1 VKKFYQVRG
10 WCVRYLFYLSFISLS
25 LQTNAQQVPKTFPA
39 GAPVRNMTGYYESLP
54 ADYATSG
61 KKYPVLIFCHGV
73 GELAGANLSNPL
85 SAVLQN
91 GPPKLIS
98 QGRFP
103 ASFTVNGQTHS
114 FIVISPQFITWPGGN
129 DVHELLAY
137 LKTIYRI
144 DESRCYVTG
153 LSMGGGV
160 TWGVISEN
168 TDKAKLFAAAVVVCG
183 AWNPNDAPRTPSL
196 QWNIASI
203 NMPVFATHND
213 RDPTVPLKYSQDWVN
228 GINAITP
235 APNPKALLTVFS
247 STSHDAWSKTY
258 DPTYK
263 DPQTGLNVYEW
274 MLQYT
279 RGTVVQPPPPPPPP
293 PPGNK
298 KITVNPS
305 SANIIY
311 YDNAMSQLGVT
322 AGDTL
327 CILPGDYEYIHFG
340 KLLGTADKPIV
351 ITNCGGL
358 VRAGV
363 NSSATAASF
372 VLSTCK
378 YFKVEGTG
386 AKDIEYGFDING
398 TNKNGVKMFGMFFGN
413 GTSDFDVHHAYIH
426 DAGMFLQAKTLQQC
440 SHPEWLDGA
449 FTMKNVKIH
458 DLMCRNS
465 AWEGFYIGNTHY
477 LYTEGSCANMK
488 SHLIE
493 NISVYNN
500 NLENMGSDAI
510 QISTAYNGDN
520 RVYNNRVV
528 NYAMA
533 RNSAHGYGILSGG
546 GSRLRIYSNFVSKG
560 YNSGIEIFGS
570 GINEV
575 YNNVVTDIHFEG
587 INVSDKPLFDPATAY
602 IYNNTVYNTGVNGI
616 KVYGYETLL
625 GHKIYNNIVIAPGTQ
640 WDDPMTGYYVKG
652 AKPILYDFK
661 NNVNYKTPD
670 VGGFVNPL
678 AGDFRLKT
686 GSTAIDAGRNMADLG
701 LTNDFDGNARPVN
714 NSFDAGAFEFNGSSA
729 AVLPVANAGA
739 DKLLV
744 PTDNKTTVLDG
755 SASSKEGGT
764 IASFAWKKISGPA
777 ATIATPNGTTT
788 QLTGLAIGSY
798 VFELTV
804 TDNAG
809 LSAKDLVTVTVLAA
823 ANKAPV
829 SDAGSNATLVLPSN
843 STQLTGSFSLDPDG
857 VIVSYEWKRISGP
870 AAGTIDDITASNA
883 IVSGLAEGVYV
894 YELTVTDNGGL
905 TNSKQVTVTVQGVSA
920 NKPPVANAGAD
931 VSITLPATTA
941 QLDGSASTDPDGTIT
956 NYTWT
961 KISGP
966 AAGVI
971 TTSTA
976 NKTSI
981 TGLTI
986 AGDYVYELSVKDNG
1000 GTSATDQ
1007 VKVTVLPSANKPPV
1021 ANAGANVAITLPTS
1035 VAQLDG
1041 SASSDPDGTIATYT
1055 WTKIGGPAA
1064 GAITS
1069 AAENKTTVTGLTI
1082 AGDYL
1087 YELSVKDNSG
1097 ATATAQVK
1105 VTVSETPAN
1114 KPPVANAG
1122 ADVTVIQPATTADL
1136 DGSASNDPDGT
1147 ITSYTWTKISGP
1159 AGGAIT
1165 TANANKTGITGLTV
1179 AGEYLYE
1186 LSVKDN
1192 GGTTVTDQVKVVVVA
1207 GGANQPPVAKAGFNA
1222 TITLP
1227 VNSVELDG
1235 SASSDPDGSIA
1246 SYSWKKLGGPASG
1259 TITTPG
1265 AGKTTVTGY
1274 TLDGIYVYELTVTDN
1289 QGLSTSSNVTV
1300 TVKAA
1305 ANQKPTSNAGVD
1317 ITIKQPA
1324 NTVQLDGSA
1333 SSDPD
1338 GTITYYNWTKISGP
1352 AAGTITSASTS
1363 KTDVTGL
1370 TLAGD
1375 YLFQLE
1381 VKDNV
1386 GARETDYVKVTVLPG
1401 VPNQVPVVYAGADVS
1416 ITLPVNTAQ
1425 LDGSLSYDPDGTIST
1440 YTWRKLSGPNAGTIT
1455 IATASKTLVSGLTL
1469 AGDYIYE
1476 LSVKDN
1482 SGAIVTD
1489 QVKISVS
1496 AAANQPPVV
1505 YAGPDASITLPVS
1518 TVQLDGSASYDPDG
1532 TISTYAWRKLSGP
1545 NAGVIT
1551 AAAANKTTVTGLTI
1565 AGEYVYELSAK
1576 DNSGTTVTD
1585 LMKVTVVAGGAN
1597 QPPVA
1602 RAGSNISIT
1611 LPVNSIQLDGST
1623 SSDPDGTIASYS
1635 WKKLGGPAGGNITV
1649 TSASRTTVTGYTL
1662 EGVYV
1667 YELTVTDNLGLSA
1680 SSNITITVNPEVV
1693 NKPPVAQTSG
1703 DVNITLPVS
1712 TATLDGSPSVDLDG
1726 SIVSYAWKQLSGPVT
1741 GTIAAPSAARTDITN
1756 LTAAGQYIF
1765 ELTVKDNGNAS
1776 SSVQVKVVV
1785 NTPANKLPTARV
1797 NGNLTIIL
1805 PVTATS
1811 LDGSSS
1817 TDEDGTIVSYSWKK
1831 ISGASGSIGSPNAM
1845 STIISDLTTEGQY
1858 VFELTVTDNA
1868 NATATARVAISV
1880 LPAQTPE
1887 NKPPVA
1893 LTQGNLEITLPDN
1906 SVQVNGSTSYDSDG
1920 TISTYEW
1927 VQLTGPNNSLIWD
1940 AQKAQTAITGLIKG
1954 EYVFQLAVTDNKGA
1968 KTNTS
1973 FNVRVLDDSNSAKGD
1988 TASLTPNPVSSS
2000 ARLFL
2005 QRKGSYK
2012 VNIEIYD
2019 MTGKLRKQFST
2030 NFIDRL
2036 QEDIQVS
2043 ELPNGHYILN
2053 VVGPTFK
2060 KWTDRFVKISN

>member
-1 VKKFYQVRG
+1 MKKFYQTRG
-10 WCVRYLFYLSFISLS
+10 WCVRYLLYLSFISLS
-25 LQTNAQQVPKTFPA
+25 LQVNAQQVPKTFPA
-39 GAPVRNMTGYYESLP
+39 GAPVRNMTGYYEYLP
-54 ADYATSG
+54 ADYATST

-73 GELAGANLSNPL
+73 GELAGADLKNPL
-85 SAVLQN
+85 SAVLAN
-91 GPPKLIS
+91 GPAKLIN
-98 QGRFP
+98 QGKFP

-228 GINAITP
+228 GINAIVP

-247 STSHDAWSKTY
+247 SASHDAWSKTY
-258 DPTYK
+258 DPAYK

-279 RGTVVQPPPPPPPP
+279 RGTVVQPPPPP

-327 CILPGDYEYIHFG
+327 CIPPGDYEYIHFG
-340 KLLGTADKPIV
+340 KLLGTAEKPIV

-372 VLSTCK
+372 VLSSCK

-386 AKDIEYGFDING
+386 AAGIEYGFDING

-440 SHPEWLDGA
+440 SHPEWLDGS

-477 LYTEGSCANMK
+477 LYTEGSCVDMK

-493 NISVYNN
+493 NLSVYNN
-500 NLENMGSDAI
+500 NLENMGSDGI

-546 GSRLRIYSNFVSKG
+546 GSRLRIYSNYVSKG

-570 GINEV
+570 GINQV
-575 YNNVVTDIHFEG
+575 YNNVVTDIHYEG

-625 GHKIYNNIVIAPGTQ
+625 GHKIYNNVVIAPGTQ

-678 AGDFRLKT
+678 AGDFRLKA
-686 GSTAIDAGRNMADLG
+686 GSTAIDAGRSMTDLG

-729 AVLPVANAGA
+729 ALLPVANAGA

-744 PTDNKTTVLDG
+744 PTDNRTTVLDG
-755 SASSKEGGT
+755 SASSKEGGS
-764 IASFAWKKISGPA
+764 IASYAWKKLSGPG
-777 ATIATPNGTTT
+777 ATIATPNGATT
-788 QLTGLAIGSY
+788 QLSGLSIGSY

-809 LSAKDLVTVTVLAA
+809 LSAKDQVTVTVLAA

-829 SDAGSNATLVLPSN
+829 SDAGSNVTLVLPSN

-857 VIVSYEWKRISGP
+857 VIVSYEWKRVTGP

-883 IVSGLAEGVYV
+883 IVSGLSEGVYV

-920 NKPPVANAGAD
+920 NRPPVANAGAD
-931 VSITLPATTA
+931 VTITLPATTA
-941 QLDGSASTDPDGTIT
+941 QLDGSASADPDGTIT

-971 TTSTA
+971 TASDA

-1021 ANAGANVAITLPTS
+1021 ANAGTNVNITLPTS
-1035 VAQLDG
+1035 SAQLDG
-1041 SASSDPDGTIATYT
+1041 SASSDPDGTISTYS
-1055 WTKIGGPAA
+1055 WAKISGPAA
-1064 GAITS
+1064 GAITT
-1069 AAENKTTVTGLTI
+1069 ANANKTTVTGLTI

-1087 YELSVKDNSG
+1087 YELTVTDNSG
-1097 ATATAQVK
+1097 GTATAQVK
-1105 VTVSETPAN
+1105 VTVAEAPVN

-1122 ADVTVIQPATTADL
+1122 ADVTVILPASTAQL
-1136 DGSASNDPDGT
+1136 DGSASTDPDGT
-1147 ITSYTWTKISGP
+1147 ITTFAWTKVSGP

-1165 TANANKTGITGLTV
+1165 TANANKTSITGLTI
-1179 AGEYLYE
+1179 AGEYVYE

-1192 GGTTVTDQVKVVVVA
+1192 GGTTVTDQVKVVVIA
-1207 GGANQPPVAKAGFNA
+1207 GGANQPPVARAGSNA

-1227 VNSVELDG
+1227 VNSVQLDG
-1235 SASSDPDGSIA
+1235 STSSDPDGTIA

-1259 TITTPG
+1259 TITNST
-1265 AGKTTVTGY
+1265 ADKTTVTEY

-1289 QGLSTSSNVTV
+1289 QGLSTSSNVTI

-1305 ANQKPTSNAGVD
+1305 ANKTPVSNAGAD
-1317 ITIKQPA
+1317 ITITLPA

-1333 SSDPD
+1333 SNDPD

-1352 AAGTITSASTS
+1352 AVGTIGSPSTN
-1363 KTDVTGL
+1363 KTTVTGL

-1381 VKDNV
+1381 VKDNA
-1386 GARETDYVKVTVLPG
+1386 GARETDYVKITVLPG
-1401 VPNQVPVVYAGADVS
+1401 VNKLPVANAGNDIS
-1416 ITLPVNTAQ
+1416 ITLPTSTAQ
-1425 LDGSLSYDPDGTIST
+1425 LDGTASSDPDGTITT
-1440 YTWRKLSGPNAGTIT
+1440 YTWTKVSGPA
-1455 IATASKTLVSGLTL
+1455 
-1469 AGDYIYE
+1469 
-1476 LSVKDN
+1476 
-1482 SGAIVTD
+1482 
-1489 QVKISVS
+1489 
-1496 AAANQPPVV
+1496 
-1505 YAGPDASITLPVS
+1505 
-1518 TVQLDGSASYDPDG
+1518 
-1532 TISTYAWRKLSGP
+1532 
-1545 NAGVIT
+1545 AGVIT
-1551 AAAANKTTVTGLTI
+1551 TPAAGRTTVTGLTI
-1565 AGEYVYELSAK
+1565 AGEYIYQLSVK
-1576 DNSGTTVTD
+1576 DNAGATAADQV
-1585 LMKVTVVAGGAN
+1585 KVVVVAGGAN
-1597 QPPVA
+1597 KPPVA
-1602 RAGSNISIT
+1602 RAGSNTTIT
-1611 LPVNSIQLDGST
+1611 LPVNSVQLDGST

-1635 WKKLGGPAGGNITV
+1635 WRKLGGPAGGNITV
-1649 TSASRTTVTGYTL
+1649 TNASRTTVTGYTL
-1662 EGVYV
+1662 DGVYV

-1680 SSNITITVNPEVV
+1680 SSNVTITVNPEVI
-1693 NKPPVAQTSG
+1693 NKPPVAQTTG
-1703 DVNITLPVS
+1703 DVNITLPV
-1712 TATLDGSPSVDLDG
+1712 TNATLDGSPSVDLDG

-1741 GTIAAPSAARTDITN
+1741 GTIAAPAAARTDITS
-1756 LTAAGQYIF
+1756 LTVAGQYIF
-1765 ELTVKDNGNAS
+1765 ELTVKDNSNAS
-1776 SSVQVKVVV
+1776 NSVQVKVVV

-1797 NGNLTIIL
+1797 NGNLTLIL
-1805 PVTATS
+1805 PVTGTS

-1831 ISGASGSIGSPNAM
+1831 ISGASGIIGSPNAT
-1845 STIISDLTTEGQY
+1845 STAITELATEGQY
-1858 VFELTVTDNA
+1858 VFELTVTDNS
-1868 NATATARVAISV
+1868 NATATARVTISV

-1893 LTQGNLEITLPDN
+1893 LTQGNLEITAPDN

-1927 VQLTGPNNSLIWD
+1927 IQLTGPNNSLIWD

-1968 KTNTS
+1968 KTVTS
-1973 FNVRVLDDSNSAKGD
+1973 FNVRVVDDSNGAKGD
-1988 TASLTPNPVSSS
+1988 TASLTPNPVSTF
-2000 ARLFL
+2000 ARLNI
-2005 QRKGSYK
+2005 QRKGTYK

-2019 MTGKLRKQFST
+2019 ISGKLWKQFST

-2036 QEDIQVS
+2036 QEDIQLS

-2053 VVGPTFK
+2053 VAGPNFK
-2060 KWTDRFVKISN
+2060 KWTDKFVKIGNN

>member
-1 VKKFYQVRG
+1 MKKFYQVRG

-25 LQTNAQQVPKTFPA
+25 LQVNAQQVPKTFPA

-54 ADYATSG
+54 ADYASTT

-73 GELAGANLSNPL
+73 GELAGADLKNPL
-85 SAVLQN
+85 SVVTQN
-91 GPPKLIS
+91 GPPRVIRDGK
-98 QGRFP
+98 FP

-228 GINAITP
+228 GINAIIP

-258 DPTYK
+258 DPAYK

-279 RGTVVQPPPPPPPP
+279 RGTVVQPPPPPPP

-327 CILPGDYEYIHFG
+327 CIPPGDYEYIHFG
-340 KLLGTADKPIV
+340 KLLGTAEKPIV

-358 VRAGV
+358 VRTGV

-386 AKDIEYGFDING
+386 AAGIEYGFDING

-426 DAGMFLQAKTLQQC
+426 DAGMFLQAKTLQTC
-440 SHPEWLDGA
+440 SHPEWLDGS

-477 LYTEGSCANMK
+477 LYTEGGCVDMK

-493 NISVYNN
+493 NLSVYNN
-500 NLENMGSDAI
+500 NLENMGSDGI

-570 GINEV
+570 GINHV
-575 YNNVVTDIHFEG
+575 YNNVVTDIHYEG

-625 GHKIYNNIVIAPGTQ
+625 GHKIYNNVVIAPGTQ

-678 AGDFRLKT
+678 AGDFRLKA

-764 IASFAWKKISGPA
+764 IASYAWKKLSGPA
-777 ATIATPNGTTT
+777 ATIATPNGATT
-788 QLTGLAIGSY
+788 QLTGLVTGSY

-809 LSAKDLVTVTVLAA
+809 LSAKDQVTVTVLAA
-823 ANKAPV
+823 DNKAPV
-829 SDAGSNATLVLPSN
+829 SDAGSNVTLVLPSN

-857 VIVSYEWKRISGP
+857 VIVSYEWKRVSGP

-883 IVSGLAEGVYV
+883 IVSGLSEGVYV

-956 NYTWT
+956 SYTWT

-971 TTSTA
+971 TTSDA
-976 NKTSI
+976 NKTTI

-1007 VKVTVLPSANKPPV
+1007 VKVTVLPSANKLPV
-1021 ANAGANVAITLPTS
+1021 ANAGANVNITLPTS
-1035 VAQLDG
+1035 TAQLDG
-1041 SASSDPDGTIATYT
+1041 SASSDPDGTISTYA
-1055 WTKIGGPAA
+1055 WLKISGPAA
-1064 GAITS
+1064 GAIST
-1069 AAENKTTVTGLTI
+1069 ANANKTAVTGLTI
-1082 AGDYL
+1082 AGDYV
-1087 YELSVKDNSG
+1087 YELTVTDNSG
-1097 ATATAQVK
+1097 GKATAQVK
-1105 VTVSETPAN
+1105 VTVAEAPVN
-1114 KPPVANAG
+1114 KPPVVNAG
-1122 ADVTVIQPATTADL
+1122 ADVTVILPANTAQL
-1136 DGSASNDPDGT
+1136 DGSASADPDGT
-1147 ITSYTWTKISGP
+1147 ITTYAWTKISGP
-1159 AGGAIT
+1159 AGGDIA
-1165 TANANKTGITGLTV
+1165 TANASKTSITGLTI
-1179 AGEYLYE
+1179 AGEYVYE

-1192 GGTTVTDQVKVVVVA
+1192 GGTTVTDQVKVVVIT
-1207 GGANQPPVAKAGFNA
+1207 GGSNQPPVAKAGFNT

-1227 VNSVELDG
+1227 VNNVLLDG
-1235 SASSDPDGSIA
+1235 SASSDPDGTIA
-1246 SYSWKKLGGPASG
+1246 TYSWKKLGGPASG
-1259 TITTPG
+1259 TITT
-1265 AGKTTVTGY
+1265 ANADKTTVTGY
-1274 TLDGIYVYELTVTDN
+1274 TLDGTYVYELTVTDN
-1289 QGLSTSSNVTV
+1289 QGLSTSSNVTI

-1305 ANQKPTSNAGVD
+1305 ANQKPVSNAGAD
-1317 ITIKQPA
+1317 IIITLPA

-1352 AAGTITSASTS
+1352 AVGNIGSPSTD
-1363 KTDVTGL
+1363 KTTVTGL

-1381 VKDNV
+1381 VKDNT
-1386 GARETDYVKVTVLPG
+1386 GARETDYVKITVLPG
-1401 VPNQVPVVYAGADVS
+1401 VNKLPVANAGADIS
-1416 ITLPVNTAQ
+1416 ITLPTSTAQ
-1425 LDGSLSYDPDGTIST
+1425 LDGLSSSDPDGSIAT
-1440 YTWRKLSGPNAGTIT
+1440 YAWTKVSGPAAGTIT
-1455 IATASKTLVSGLTL
+1455 TPA
-1469 AGDYIYE
+1469 AG
-1476 LSVKDN
+1476 
-1482 SGAIVTD
+1482 
-1489 QVKISVS
+1489 
-1496 AAANQPPVV
+1496 
-1505 YAGPDASITLPVS
+1505 
-1518 TVQLDGSASYDPDG
+1518 
-1532 TISTYAWRKLSGP
+1532 R
-1545 NAGVIT
+1545 
-1551 AAAANKTTVTGLTI
+1551 TTVTGLTI
-1565 AGEYVYELSAK
+1565 AGEYVYQLSVK
-1576 DNSGTTVTD
+1576 DNAGASATD
-1585 LMKVTVVAGGAN
+1585 QIKVVVVSGGAN

-1602 RAGSNISIT
+1602 RAGFNTTIT
-1611 LPVNSIQLDGST
+1611 LPVNSVQLDGSA
-1623 SSDPDGTIASYS
+1623 SSDPDGSIAGYS
-1635 WKKLGGPAGGNITV
+1635 WRKLGGPAGGNITV
-1649 TSASRTTVTGYTL
+1649 TNASRTTVTGYTL
-1662 EGVYV
+1662 DGVYV
-1667 YELTVTDNLGLSA
+1667 YELTVTDNEGLSA
-1680 SSNITITVNPEVV
+1680 SSNVTITVNPEVI

-1703 DVNITLPVS
+1703 DVNITLPVT

-1797 NGNLTIIL
+1797 NGNLTLIL
-1805 PVTATS
+1805 PVTGTS

-1831 ISGASGSIGSPNAM
+1831 ISGASGTIGSPNAM
-1845 STIISDLTTEGQY
+1845 STAITELTTEGQY
-1858 VFELTVTDNA
+1858 IFELTVTDNT
-1868 NATATARVAISV
+1868 NATATARVTVSV

-1893 LTQGNLEITLPDN
+1893 VTQGNLEITLPDN
-1906 SVQVNGSTSYDSDG
+1906 SIQVNGSASTDSDG

-1927 VQLTGPNNSLIWD
+1927 IQLTGPNNSRIWD
-1940 AQKAQTAITGLIKG
+1940 AQKAQTAITGLVKG

-1968 KTNTS
+1968 KTTAS
-1973 FNVRVLDDSNSAKGD
+1973 FNVRVLEESNSSKGD
-1988 TASLTPNPVSSS
+1988 TASLTPNPVSTF
-2000 ARLFL
+2000 ARLNI
-2005 QRKGSYK
+2005 QRKGNYK

-2019 MTGKLRKQFST
+2019 ISGKLWKQFST

-2036 QEDIQVS
+2036 QEDIPVN

-2053 VVGPTFK
+2053 VVGTNFK
-2060 KWTDRFVKISN
+2060 KWTEKFVKIGNK

>member
-1 VKKFYQVRG
+1 MKKFYQVRG

-25 LQTNAQQVPKTFPA
+25 LQVKAQQVPKTFPA

-54 ADYATSG
+54 ADYASTT
-61 KKYPVLIFCHGV
+61 KKYPVLIFVHGV
-73 GELAGANLSNPL
+73 GELAGADLKNPL
-85 SAVLQN
+85 SAVLAN
-91 GPPKLIS
+91 GPAKLIN
-98 QGRFP
+98 QGKFP

-228 GINAITP
+228 GINAIIP

-258 DPTYK
+258 DPAYK

-327 CILPGDYEYIHFG
+327 CIPPGDYEYIHFG

-386 AKDIEYGFDING
+386 AAGIEYGFDING

-440 SHPEWLDGA
+440 SHPEWLDGS

-477 LYTEGSCANMK
+477 LYTEGSCVDMK

-493 NISVYNN
+493 NLSVYNN
-500 NLENMGSDAI
+500 NLENMGSDGI

-546 GSRLRIYSNFVSKG
+546 GSSLRIYSNYVSKG

-570 GINEV
+570 GINQV
-575 YNNVVTDIHFEG
+575 YNNVVTDIHYEG

-625 GHKIYNNIVIAPGTQ
+625 GHKIYNNVVIAPGTQ

-670 VGGFVNPL
+670 LGGFVNPL
-678 AGDFRLKT
+678 AGDFRLKA

-744 PTDNKTTVLDG
+744 PADNKTTVLDG

-764 IASFAWKKISGPA
+764 IASYAWKKLSGPA
-777 ATIATPNGTTT
+777 ATIATPNGATT
-788 QLTGLAIGSY
+788 QLSGLAIGSY

-809 LSAKDLVTVTVLAA
+809 LSAKDQVTVTVLAA
-823 ANKAPV
+823 ANKPPV
-829 SDAGSNATLVLPSN
+829 SDAGSNVTLVLPSN

-857 VIVSYEWKRISGP
+857 VIVSYEWKRVSGP

-905 TNSKQVTVTVQGVSA
+905 TNSKQVTVTVQGVGA

-931 VSITLPATTA
+931 VSITLPTTTA
-941 QLDGSASTDPDGTIT
+941 QLDGSASADPDGTIT
-956 NYTWT
+956 SYTWT

-971 TTSTA
+971 TTSNA

-1007 VKVTVLPSANKPPV
+1007 VKVTVLPSANKLPV
-1021 ANAGANVAITLPTS
+1021 ANAGTNVTITLPTS
-1035 VAQLDG
+1035 TAQLDG
-1041 SASSDPDGTIATYT
+1041 SASSDPDGTISTYS
-1055 WTKIGGPAA
+1055 WVKISGPAA
-1064 GAITS
+1064 GAISTANVS
-1069 AAENKTTVTGLTI
+1069 KTAVTGLTI

-1087 YELSVKDNSG
+1087 YELTVTDNNG
-1097 ATATAQVK
+1097 GKATAQVK
-1105 VTVSETPAN
+1105 VTVTDAPAN

-1122 ADVTVIQPATTADL
+1122 ADVTVILPASTAQL
-1136 DGSASNDPDGT
+1136 DGSASSDPDGT
-1147 ITSYTWTKISGP
+1147 ITNYTWTKISGP

-1165 TANANKTGITGLTV
+1165 TANANKTTITGLTI
-1179 AGEYLYE
+1179 AGEYVYE

-1192 GGTTVTDQVKVVVVA
+1192 GGTTVTDQVKVVVIT
-1207 GGANQPPVAKAGFNA
+1207 GGSNQPPVAKAGFNT

-1246 SYSWKKLGGPASG
+1246 AYSWKKLGGPASG
-1259 TITTPG
+1259 TITT
-1265 AGKTTVTGY
+1265 ANAAKTTVTGY
-1274 TLDGIYVYELTVTDN
+1274 TLDGTYVYELTVTDN
-1289 QGLSTSSNVTV
+1289 QGLSTSSNVTI

-1305 ANQKPTSNAGVD
+1305 ANQKPISNAGVD
-1317 ITIKQPA
+1317 ITITLPV

-1352 AAGTITSASTS
+1352 AVGNIGSPSASRT
-1363 KTDVTGL
+1363 TVTGL

-1381 VKDNV
+1381 VKDDA
-1386 GARETDYVKVTVLPG
+1386 GARETDYVKITVLPG
-1401 VPNQVPVVYAGADVS
+1401 VNKLPVANAGGDIS
-1416 ITLPVNTAQ
+1416 ITLPTNTAQ
-1425 LDGSLSYDPDGTIST
+1425 LDGSASSDADGTITT
-1440 YTWRKLSGPNAGTIT
+1440 YAWTKVSGPAGGAIT
-1455 IATASKTLVSGLTL
+1455 TANASKTTL
-1469 AGDYIYE
+1469 
-1476 LSVKDN
+1476 
-1482 SGAIVTD
+1482 
-1489 QVKISVS
+1489 
-1496 AAANQPPVV
+1496 
-1505 YAGPDASITLPVS
+1505 
-1518 TVQLDGSASYDPDG
+1518 
-1532 TISTYAWRKLSGP
+1532 
-1545 NAGVIT
+1545 
-1551 AAAANKTTVTGLTI
+1551 TGLTI
-1565 AGEYVYELSAK
+1565 AGEYVYQLS
-1576 DNSGTTVTD
+1576 VTD
-1585 LMKVTVVAGGAN
+1585 NAGASATDQVKVVVVAGGAN
-1597 QPPVA
+1597 RPPVA
-1602 RAGSNISIT
+1602 RAGFNTTIT
-1611 LPVNSIQLDGST
+1611 LPVNSVQLDGSA
-1623 SSDPDGTIASYS
+1623 SSDPDGSIASYS
-1635 WKKLGGPAGGNITV
+1635 WRKLGGPAGGNITV

-1667 YELTVTDNLGLSA
+1667 YELTVTDNQGLSA
-1680 SSNITITVNPEVV
+1680 SSNVTITVNPEVI

-1703 DVNITLPVS
+1703 DVNITLPVT

-1765 ELTVKDNGNAS
+1765 ELTVKDNGNAT

-1805 PVTATS
+1805 PVTGTS

-1817 TDEDGTIVSYSWKK
+1817 TDEDGTIISYSWKK

-1845 STIISDLTTEGQY
+1845 STAITDLTTEGQY

-1868 NATATARVAISV
+1868 NATATARVTISV

-1927 VQLTGPNNSLIWD
+1927 IQLTGPNNSLIWD
-1940 AQKAQTAITGLIKG
+1940 AQKAQTNITGLIKG

-1973 FNVRVLDDSNSAKGD
+1973 FNVRVLDNSNGAKGD
-1988 TASLTPNPVSSS
+1988 TASLTPNPVSTF
-2000 ARLFL
+2000 ARLNI

-2019 MTGKLRKQFST
+2019 ISGKLWKQFST

-2036 QEDIQVS
+2036 QEDIQLS

-2053 VVGPTFK
+2053 VAGPNFK
-2060 KWTDRFVKISN
+2060 KWTEKFVKIGH

>member
-1 VKKFYQVRG
+1 MKKFYQVRR

-25 LQTNAQQVPKTFPA
+25 LQVKAQQVPKTFPA

-54 ADYATSG
+54 ADYASTT

-73 GELAGANLSNPL
+73 GELAGADRSKPL
-85 SAVLQN
+85 SAVLAN
-91 GPPKLIS
+91 GPAKLIS
-98 QGRFP
+98 QGKFP

-114 FIVISPQFITWPGGN
+114 FIVITPQFITWPGGN

-168 TDKAKLFAAAVVVCG
+168 PDKAKLFAAAVVVCG

-213 RDPTVPLKYSQDWVN
+213 KDPTVPLKYSQDWVN

-235 APNPKALLTVFS
+235 APNPKALLTIFS

-258 DPTYK
+258 DPAYK

-279 RGTVVQPPPPPPPP
+279 RGTVVQPPPPPPP
-293 PPGNK
+293 GNR

-327 CILPGDYEYIHFG
+327 CIPPGDYEYIHFG
-340 KLLGTADKPIV
+340 KLLGTAEKPIV

-386 AKDIEYGFDING
+386 AAGIEYGFDING

-426 DAGMFLQAKTLQQC
+426 DAGMFLQAKTLQTC
-440 SHPEWLDGA
+440 SHPEWLDGS

-477 LYTEGSCANMK
+477 LYTEGSCVDMK

-493 NISVYNN
+493 NLSVYNN
-500 NLENMGSDAI
+500 NLENMGSDGI

-546 GSRLRIYSNFVSKG
+546 GSSLRIYSNFVSKG

-570 GINEV
+570 GINHV
-575 YNNVVTDIHFEG
+575 YNNVVTDIHYEG

-625 GHKIYNNIVIAPGTQ
+625 GHKIYNNVVIAPGTQ

-678 AGDFRLKT
+678 AGDFRLKA

-729 AVLPVANAGA
+729 AILPVANAGA

-755 SASSKEGGT
+755 SASTKEGGT
-764 IASFAWKKISGPA
+764 IASYAWKKLSGPA
-777 ATIATPNGTTT
+777 ATIATPNGATT

-829 SDAGSNATLVLPSN
+829 SDAGSNVTLVLPSN

-857 VIVSYEWKRISGP
+857 VIVSYEWKRVSGP

-883 IVSGLAEGVYV
+883 IVSGLSEGVYV

-931 VSITLPATTA
+931 VSITLPTTTA
-941 QLDGSASTDPDGTIT
+941 QLDGSASADPDGTIT
-956 NYTWT
+956 TYTWT

-971 TTSTA
+971 TTSNA
-976 NKTSI
+976 NKTTI

-1021 ANAGANVAITLPTS
+1021 ANAGTNVNITLPTNT
-1035 VAQLDG
+1035 AQLDG
-1041 SASSDPDGTIATYT
+1041 SASSDPDGTISTYA
-1055 WTKIGGPAA
+1055 WVKISGPAA
-1064 GAITS
+1064 GAIST
-1069 AAENKTTVTGLTI
+1069 ANANKTAVTGLTI
-1082 AGDYL
+1082 AGDYV
-1087 YELSVKDNSG
+1087 YELTVTDNSG
-1097 ATATAQVK
+1097 STATAQVK
-1105 VTVSETPAN
+1105 VTVAEAPVN

-1122 ADVTVIQPATTADL
+1122 ADVTVILPASTAQL
-1136 DGSASNDPDGT
+1136 DGSASADPDGT
-1147 ITSYTWTKISGP
+1147 ITTYAWTKISGP
-1159 AGGAIT
+1159 AGDAIT
-1165 TANANKTGITGLTV
+1165 TANASKTSITGLTV
-1179 AGEYLYE
+1179 AGEYVYE

-1192 GGTTVTDQVKVVVVA
+1192 GGTTVTDQVKVVVIT
-1207 GGANQPPVAKAGFNA
+1207 GGSNQPPVARAGFNT

-1227 VNSVELDG
+1227 VNNVLLDG
-1235 SASSDPDGSIA
+1235 SASSDPDGTIA
-1246 SYSWKKLGGPASG
+1246 AYSWKKLGGPASG
-1259 TITTPG
+1259 TITTTN
-1265 AGKTTVTGY
+1265 ADKTTVTGY
-1274 TLDGIYVYELTVTDN
+1274 TLDGTYVYELTVTDN
-1289 QGLSTSSNVTV
+1289 QGLSTSSNVTI

-1317 ITIKQPA
+1317 ITITLPA

-1352 AAGTITSASTS
+1352 AVGNIGSPSTS
-1363 KTDVTGL
+1363 KTAVTGL

-1381 VKDNV
+1381 VKDNT
-1386 GARETDYVKVTVLPG
+1386 GARETDYVKITVLPG
-1401 VPNQVPVVYAGADVS
+1401 ENKLPVANAGGDIS
-1416 ITLPVNTAQ
+1416 ITLPTNTAQ
-1425 LDGSLSYDPDGTIST
+1425 LDGSASSDPDGAIT
-1440 YTWRKLSGPNAGTIT
+1440 YAWTKVSGPAAGTIT
-1455 IATASKTLVSGLTL
+1455 TPAASKT
-1469 AGDYIYE
+1469 
-1476 LSVKDN
+1476 
-1482 SGAIVTD
+1482 
-1489 QVKISVS
+1489 
-1496 AAANQPPVV
+1496 
-1505 YAGPDASITLPVS
+1505 
-1518 TVQLDGSASYDPDG
+1518 
-1532 TISTYAWRKLSGP
+1532 TI
-1545 NAGVIT
+1545 
-1551 AAAANKTTVTGLTI
+1551 TGLTI
-1565 AGEYVYELSAK
+1565 AGEYVYQLSVQ
-1576 DNSGTTVTD
+1576 DNAGATAADQV
-1585 LMKVTVVAGGAN
+1585 KVVVVAGGAN
-1597 QPPVA
+1597 KPPVA
-1602 RAGSNISIT
+1602 RAGSNTTIT
-1611 LPVNSIQLDGST
+1611 LPVNSVQLDGSA
-1623 SSDPDGTIASYS
+1623 SSDPDGSIAAYS
-1635 WKKLGGPAGGNITV
+1635 WRKLGGPAGGNITV
-1649 TSASRTTVTGYTL
+1649 TNASRTTVTGYTL
-1662 EGVYV
+1662 DGVYV

-1680 SSNITITVNPEVV
+1680 SSNVTITVNPEVI

-1703 DVNITLPVS
+1703 DVNITLPVT

-1756 LTAAGQYIF
+1756 LTVAGQYIF
-1765 ELTVKDNGNAS
+1765 ELTVKDNSNAT
-1776 SSVQVKVVV
+1776 SSVQVKIVV

-1797 NGNLTIIL
+1797 NGNLTLIL
-1805 PVTATS
+1805 PVTGTS

-1831 ISGASGSIGSPNAM
+1831 ISGASGTIGSPNAM
-1845 STIISDLTTEGQY
+1845 STAITELTTEGQY
-1858 VFELTVTDNA
+1858 VFELTVTDNS
-1868 NATATARVAISV
+1868 NATATARVTVSV

-1893 LTQGNLEITLPDN
+1893 VTQGDLEITLPDN
-1906 SVQVNGSTSYDSDG
+1906 SVQVNGSASTDSDG

-1927 VQLTGPNNSLIWD
+1927 IQLTGPNNSLIWD

-1954 EYVFQLAVTDNKGA
+1954 EYVFQLTVTDNKGA
-1968 KTNTS
+1968 KTNAS
-1973 FNVRVLDDSNSAKGD
+1973 FNVRVLDNSNGAKGD
-1988 TASLTPNPVSSS
+1988 TVSLNPNPATSFV
-2000 ARLFL
+2000 RLDL
-2005 QRKGSYK
+2005 QRKGTYK

-2019 MTGKLRKQFST
+2019 MSGMLRKQFST

-2036 QEDIQVS
+2036 QEDIPVS
-2043 ELPNGHYILN
+2043 ELPNGHYILKVAGTSN
-2053 VVGPTFK
+2053 FK
-2060 KWTDRFVKISN
+2060 KWTGRFVKIGH